1 MKLGILTQPLRN
13 NYGGLMQ
20 AWALQKVLTEAGN
33 EVIIINREYR
43 RLKDMNLIRRTAS
56 IVKRELSI
64 ALGREKRHHQPTDS
78 QELYIRKSIIPFIEN
93 RYQVISP
100 TLYTEK
106 NLRRYVER
114 EKFDGFV
121 VGSDQVWRPCY
132 SPAICNYFLDFLPQ
146 ISEVKRI
153 AYAASFGVNNWEFSP
168 IETKKSAE
176 LAKKFDFIGV
186 RESSGIGLCRKYL
199 DVSAK
204 HVADPTLLIDRNYY
218 DALIDNPS
226 VSLSPSNGQLFC
238 YVLDSAK
245 EVKDVINACSSSLGY
260 TPYYCNSRRKIT
272 NPDDLKHLDECT
284 FPPVEQWLKSF
295 RDAEMV
301 ITDSFHGTVFSII
314 YNKPFWVVLNN
325 SRGAARFH
333 SLLDKFGLTHRIV
346 DSSNNVNWHES
357 IDWQLVNAIRE
368 EFADFSKF
376 LLFSALNGK

>member
-64 ALGREKRHHQPTDS
+64 ALGIEKRQPQLS
-78 QELYIRKSIIPFIEN
+78 EIQEFYIRKYIIPFIEN
-93 RYQVISP
+93 RYEGISP

-106 NLRRYVER
+106 SFRKYIECAN
-114 EKFDGFV
+114 FDGLV
-121 VGSDQVWRPCY
+121 VGSDQVWRPRY

-153 AYAASFGVNNWEFSP
+153 AYAASFGVDNWEFSP
-168 IETKKSAE
+168 IETKKSTE

-204 HVADPTLLIDRNYY
+204 YVADPTLLLDRNYY

-226 VSLSPSNGQLFC
+226 VSLRPSNGELFC

-245 EVKDVINACSSSLGY
+245 ELKDVINACSSSLGY
-260 TPYYCNSRRKIT
+260 TPYYCNAVRKIT
-272 NPDDLKHLDECT
+272 NSDDLKYLDECT

-314 YNKPFWVVLNN
+314 YNKPFWVVVNN
-325 SRGAARFH
+325 SRGATRFH

-346 DSSNNVNWHES
+346 DSSKKINWLDP
-357 IDWQLVNAIRE
+357 IDWQFVNTIRK
-368 EFADFSKF
+368 EFTDFSKA
-376 LLFSALNGK
+376 LLFSALNEK